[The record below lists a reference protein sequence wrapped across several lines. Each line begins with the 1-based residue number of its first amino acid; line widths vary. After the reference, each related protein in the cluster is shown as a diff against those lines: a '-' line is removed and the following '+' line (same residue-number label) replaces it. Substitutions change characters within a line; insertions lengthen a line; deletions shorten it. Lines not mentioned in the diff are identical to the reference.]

1 MLKRFAWFIFKSPQ
15 RKNVGVGTLWTDIK
29 GIFGILFRK
38 KSHEEIW
45 VCVGVKN
52 RTDNLKRLVSSL
64 QKAED
69 AGSIALSIADAGSD
83 DAVELKTWLGQSWK
97 GKLVWSAAVQEFHR
111 AEVFN
116 RAIRQAEGNFIF
128 VCDADMTVP
137 VDLVKQIRRHVRPTS
152 AWFPVCQWQMF
163 EDMHDWKWFTA
174 GTGLFAAHKKWQGD
188 LVYYNET
195 IKGWGAEDWDM
206 FFRFYQKGI
215 MPLRSRCNGLYH
227 HWHQSMKPADWNPL
241 F

>member
-1 MLKRFAWFIFKSPQ
+1 MR
-15 RKNVGVGTLWTDIK
+15 TLWTDIK
-29 GIFGILFRK
+29 GIFGILLRRK
-38 KSHEEIW
+38 SQEEIW

-83 DAVELKTWLGQSWK
+83 DAFELKTWLEQSWN
-97 GKLVWSAAVQEFHR
+97 GKWVWSAAEQEFHR

-137 VDLVKQIRRHVRPTS
+137 VDLVKQIRRHVRTTS

-163 EDMHDWKWFTA
+163 EDMRDWKWFTA
-174 GTGLFAAHKKWQGD
+174 GTGLFAAHKKWHGD

-215 MPLRSRCNGLYH
+215 MPMRSRCNGLYH